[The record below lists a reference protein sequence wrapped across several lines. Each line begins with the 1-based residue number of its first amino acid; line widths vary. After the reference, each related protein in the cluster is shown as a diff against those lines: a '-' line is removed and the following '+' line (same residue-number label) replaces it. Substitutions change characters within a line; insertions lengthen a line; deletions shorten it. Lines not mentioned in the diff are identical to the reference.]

1 MNEEKLLEEV
11 KLFVFGQSGDTEQDP
26 LIRLAIQDLT
36 SRLADELATKYLW
49 EIQLREARSLNESL
63 QARVNELEALLDER
77 TRPAETDKG
86 GQA

>member
-1 MNEEKLLEEV
+1 MEEV
-11 KLFVFGQSGDTEQDP
+11 NQAL
-26 LIRLAIQDLT
+26 RLAIQDLT

-49 EIQLREARSLNESL
+49 EIQLREVRSLNESL

-77 TRPAETDKG
+77 TQPAETDKG